1 MKGIGLFVLA
11 TLFFALLAVS
21 SWGQLRKER
30 PLINPGYDLGRPLHF
45 GFSMGI
51 NFMDAEIN
59 NNQIVVQDENGKNVL
74 LWSDVSSITPGFN
87 VNIIAELRIKENLSL
102 RFLPGMAFGQ
112 RTLSFYEIRVGKKNL
127 DSLYHQMKIESSMIE
142 FPLLVKYSAKR
153 HSNSKPYLV
162 GGINPRYDLAAKKK
176 FSEGVYVAFD
186 PLDVYV
192 ELGVGV
198 DFYLP
203 YFKFSTE
210 LKYSRGFF
218 NVLSS
223 RKSEGYE
230 YFPRTINGVVSD
242 MIILSFHFE

>member
-1 MKGIGLFVLA
+1 MKGIRFVLA
-11 TLFFALLAVS
+11 AFALLATTS
-21 SWGQLRKER
+21 PSLGQLRKDK
-30 PLINPGYDLGRPLHF
+30 PLINAGYDLGKPLHF

-51 NFMDAEIN
+51 NFMDAEVK
-59 NNQIVVQDENGKNVL
+59 NNQIVVQDEYGKNVL
-74 LWSDVSSITPGFN
+74 LWSDVTSITPGFN
-87 VNIIAELRIKENLSL
+87 VNIISELRIKENLSL

-112 RTLSFYEIRVGKKNL
+112 RTLSFYEIKPGMKKL

-142 FPLLVKYSAKR
+142 FPLQLKYSAKR
-153 HSNSKPYLV
+153 HSNSKPYLI
-162 GGINPRYDLAAKKK
+162 GGINPRYDLASKKK

-192 ELGVGV
+192 EFGVGI

-218 NVLSS
+218 DVLSS
-223 RKSEGYE
+223 RTSEGYE
-230 YFPRTINGVVSD
+230 YFPKTINGVLSD
-242 MIILSFHFE
+242 MIVLSFHFE